1 MHADGGGTH
10 QLGSF
15 LTFSKW
21 AWHCHGMKEKT
32 ETETTADRLHM
43 CG

>member
-1 MHADGGGTH
+1 
-10 QLGSF
+10 